1 MLNRALKRFWNDKR
15 GYVIALTLVS
25 MPLLLGLSLLII
37 DVGRGNNLHTDLQ
50 NAVDALALA
59 GARELDGSS
68 DSITR
73 AEGAMSNLVK
83 NQARF
88 SNGGPVIIQADGVDW
103 YFLTEIP
110 ASDDTAIDAA
120 WIESHETNVGAEA
133 VYVMVVSHKRPMTTL
148 FPLPVGLTMT
158 KDTVDFSASAVAT
171 YDVAACDVTPIFIC
185 NPYEAEGEGA
195 FQQHF
200 ANGDLYARAI
210 TMNMLNGSNAAAGP
224 GNFGFLAVSGSG
236 ANVLR
241 DALATNS
248 PGACYSR
255 HDLTTEPGQQT
266 GPVEQGINVR
276 FDIYAGTMNS
286 YRDKPAY
293 RPARNVRKAA
303 QNPNQCSQYK
313 LENDQAKALELPS
326 GAVNQ
331 ILAGGTLHTPNWQ
344 SDLQSYWAVNHPAN
358 VVNGVVQL
366 PNFPKTSYPGQGTP
380 TIASRYDIYNYEINQ
395 NLLSGAGHTSPNGN
409 LGLPQCYTGSAA
421 PAGSADRRIIFA
433 AVVNCNAAKI
443 KGRTDVAAGD
453 IEGFTSM
460 FVTKPVDNG
469 AQLSLEIID
478 ITGNKGRGTLDN
490 FIREEAYLV
499 R

>member
-1 MLNRALKRFWNDKR
+1 MLIRAIKGFWNDRR
-15 GYVIALTLVS
+15 GYVIALTLIA
-25 MPLLLGLSLLII
+25 MPMLLGFSLLVI

-73 AEGAMSNLVK
+73 AEVAMSNLVK

-88 SNGGPVIIQADGVDW
+88 SNGGPVLIEAGEVEW

-110 ASDDTAIDAA
+110 ASDDTAIDAD
-120 WIESHETNVGAEA
+120 WIGTHQTTEGAEA
-133 VYVMVVSHKRPMTTL
+133 IYVMVVSHERPMTAL
-148 FPLPVGLTMT
+148 FPLPVGLTN
-158 KDTVDFSASAVAT
+158 DTVDFDASAVAT

-185 NPYEAEGEGA
+185 NPYEDEGEGA
-195 FQQHF
+195 FQEHF
-200 ANGDLYARAI
+200 ANGDLYSRAI

-224 GNFGFLAVSGSG
+224 GNFGFLAVSGTG

-255 HDLTTEPGQQT
+255 RNLITEPGQQT

-276 FDIYAGTMNS
+276 FDIYAGAMSS
-286 YRDKPAY
+286 YSNEPDY
-293 RPARNVRKAA
+293 RPAANVRKAA
-303 QNPNQCSQYK
+303 ANPDNCSQYK
-313 LENDQAKALELPS
+313 LETDQTKALELPS
-326 GAVNQ
+326 GDVSE
-331 ILAGGTLHTPNWQ
+331 ILPGGALHTNNWPT
-344 SDLQSYWAVNHPAN
+344 DLEDYWKVNHPVDVAD
-358 VVNGVVQL
+358 GVVQVPSI
-366 PNFPKTSYPGQGTP
+366 PNTSYPGQGTP
-380 TIASRYDIYNYEINQ
+380 PVPSRYDIHNYEIAQ
-395 NLLSGAGHTSPNGN
+395 NLLSGENHSSPNGN
-409 LGLPQCYTGSAA
+409 IGAPQCYSGEAA
-421 PAGSADRRIIFA
+421 PAGAADRRIIFA
-433 AVVNCNAAKI
+433 AIINCNAAEI
-443 KGRTDVAAGD
+443 QGRTDVAAGD

-460 FVTKPVDNG
+460 FITKPVDGG
-469 AQLSLEIID
+469 AKLSLEIID
-478 ITGNKGRGTLDN
+478 ITGNKGRGTLDT

>member
-1 MLNRALKRFWNDKR
+1 MLSRVIRRFWNDHH
-15 GYVIALTLVS
+15 GYVIALTLVA
-25 MPLLLGLSLLII
+25 MPLLLGFSLLVI

-73 AEGAMSNLVK
+73 AEAAMSNLVK

-88 SNGGPVIIQADGVDW
+88 SNGGPVLIEADEVEW
-103 YFLTEIP
+103 YFLTKIP
-110 ASDDTAIDAA
+110 ASDDTRIDAA
-120 WIESHETNVGAEA
+120 WIDNYKTNDGADA
-133 VYVMVVSHKRPMTTL
+133 IYVMVASHERPMTTL
-148 FPLPVGLTMT
+148 FPLPVGLT
-158 KDTVDFSASAVAT
+158 KDTVDFRASAVAT
-171 YDVAACDVTPIFIC
+171 YEVAACDVTPIFIC

-195 FQQHF
+195 FQERF

-255 HDLTTEPGQQT
+255 RNLITEPGQQT

-276 FDIYAGTMNS
+276 FDIYAGSMNS
-286 YRDKPAY
+286 YRNQLDF
-293 RPARNVRKAA
+293 RPAANVRKAA
-303 QNPNQCSQYK
+303 QKPDKCDQYK
-313 LENDQAKALELPS
+313 LETDSTEALELPS
-326 GAVNQ
+326 GAVSQ
-331 ILAGGTLHTPNWQ
+331 TLPGGTLHIQNWQ
-344 SDLQSYWAVNHPAN
+344 ADLQDYWKVNHPVDVAN
-358 VVNGVVQL
+358 DVVQV
-366 PNFPKTSYPGQGTP
+366 PNIPKTSYPGQGTP
-380 TIASRYDIYNYEINQ
+380 TTPSRYDIYNYEIAQ
-395 NLLSGAGHTSPNGN
+395 NLLSGSGHTSPNGN
-409 LGLPQCYTGSAA
+409 IGAPQCYSGPAA
-421 PAGSADRRIIFA
+421 PAGATDRRIIFA

-460 FVTKPVDNG
+460 FVTKPVDG
-469 AQLSLEIID
+469 DSKLSLEIID
-478 ITGNKGRGTLDN
+478 ITGNKGRGTLDT

>member
-1 MLNRALKRFWNDKR
+1 MLSKAIKRFLDDNR
-15 GYVIALTLVS
+15 GYVIALTLIS
-25 MPLLLGLSLLII
+25 MPMLLGFSLLVI

-68 DSITR
+68 GSIIR
-73 AEGAMSNLVK
+73 AEAAMSNLVK

-88 SNGGPVIIQADGVDW
+88 SNGGPVLIEADEVEW

-110 ASDDTAIDAA
+110 ASDDTAIDAD
-120 WIESHETNVGAEA
+120 WIDTYQTSEGAEA
-133 VYVMVVSHKRPMTTL
+133 IYVMVVSHERPMTTL
-148 FPLPVGLTMT
+148 FPLPVGLT
-158 KDTVDFSASAVAT
+158 KDTVDFAASAVAT

-185 NPYEAEGEGA
+185 NPYEDEGEGA
-195 FQQHF
+195 LQEHF

-210 TMNMLNGSNAAAGP
+210 TMNMLKGNNAAAGP

-248 PGACYSR
+248 PGGCYSR
-255 HDLTTEPGQQT
+255 RNLITEPRQQT

-286 YRDKPAY
+286 YSNELAY
-293 RPARNVRKAA
+293 RPALNVRKAA
-303 QNPNQCSQYK
+303 QNPNQCNQYK
-313 LENDQAKALELPS
+313 LETNQTKALELPS

-331 ILAGGTLHTPNWQ
+331 ILPGGTLHTQNWQ
-344 SDLQSYWAVNHPAN
+344 SDLQNYWTVNHPVDKDN
-358 VVNGVVQL
+358 SGVAQI
-366 PNFPKTSYPGQGTP
+366 PTIPTTSYPGQGTP
-380 TIASRYDIYNYEINQ
+380 TIPSRYDIYNYEIAK
-395 NLLSGAGHTSPNGN
+395 NLLSGAGHTSLNGN
-409 LGLPQCYTGSAA
+409 IGAPQCYSGEAA
-421 PAGSADRRIIFA
+421 PAGAGDRRIIFA

-460 FVTKPVDNG
+460 FITKPVNDG
-469 AQLSLEIID
+469 SKLSLEVID
-478 ITGNKGRGTLDN
+478 ITGNKGRGTLDT

>member
-1 MLNRALKRFWNDKR
+1 MLSKAIKRFLDDNR
-15 GYVIALTLVS
+15 GYVIALTLIA
-25 MPLLLGLSLLII
+25 MPLLLGFSLLII

-73 AEGAMSNLVK
+73 AETAMSNLVK

-88 SNGGPVIIQADGVDW
+88 SNGGPLLIEADEVEW

-110 ASDDTAIDAA
+110 ASDDEAIDSD
-120 WIESHETNVGAEA
+120 WIETYQTSEGAEA
-133 VYVMVVSHKRPMTTL
+133 IYVMVVSHERPMTTL
-148 FPLPVGLTMT
+148 FPLPVGLT
-158 KDTVDFSASAVAT
+158 KDTIDFNAAAVAT

-185 NPYEAEGEGA
+185 NPYEDEGEGA
-195 FQQHF
+195 FQEHF

-210 TMNMLNGSNAAAGP
+210 TMNMLNGNNTSAGP

-255 HDLTTEPGQQT
+255 RNLITEPGQQT

-276 FDIYAGTMNS
+276 FDIYAGAMSS
-286 YRDKPAY
+286 YRGERDF
-293 RPARNVRKAA
+293 RPAANVRKAA
-303 QNPNQCSQYK
+303 ANPNNCSQYK
-313 LENDQAKALELPS
+313 VETDQSKALELPS
-326 GAVNQ
+326 GAVSE
-331 ILAGGTLHTPNWQ
+331 ILPGGTLHTESWPTELK
-344 SDLQSYWAVNHPAN
+344 DYWKINHPVN
-358 VVNGVVQL
+358 VVDGVVQVPSI
-366 PNFPKTSYPGQGTP
+366 PNTSYPGQGTP
-380 TIASRYDIYNYEINQ
+380 PVPSRYDIYNYEIAQ
-395 NLLSGAGHTSPNGN
+395 NLLSGPNHSSPNGN
-409 LGLPQCYTGSAA
+409 IGAPRCYSGEAV
-421 PAGSADRRIIFA
+421 PAGAADRRIIFA

-443 KGRTDVAAGD
+443 KGRTNVAAGD

-460 FVTKPVDNG
+460 FITKPVDGG
-469 AQLSLEIID
+469 AKLSLEIID
-478 ITGNKGRGTLDN
+478 ITGNKGRGTLDT